1 MLLPGREG
9 PEERHGGN
17 AEQPEQSPPPAHG
30 RLLTSLWGAR
40 HLQPPLSTAPPT
52 VPSFAR
58 VVRVREGPRE
68 YLADAHLLR
77 QLPGAGVKGHGQRAL
92 LGPRVGDQ
100 EPQQEPLGLRPV
112 TQRGQDLTILLGH
125 HVPLLERHPTRH
137 PVQLE
142 EVRYLR
148 LVLQQTPPHLDPL
161 RHLDPALSTT
171 QPTLTRQAR
180 KPPLLGLPQ

>member
-77 QLPGAGVKGHGQRAL
+77 QLPGAGGLALLL
-92 LGPRVGDQ
+92 LGPLVGSAHGRGASRVVVRFV
-100 EPQQEPLGLRPV
+100 LAPV
-112 TQRGQDLTILLGH
+112 L
-125 HVPLLERHPTRH
+125 
-137 PVQLE
+137 
-142 EVRYLR
+142 
-148 LVLQQTPPHLDPL
+148 
-161 RHLDPALSTT
+161 PAEH
-171 QPTLTRQAR
+171 A
-180 KPPLLGLPQ
+180 